1 MEAKEADFQARF
13 SGIGRLYGV
22 AGLERLRQARVAVIG
37 LGGVGSWT
45 VEALARSGVGHLTLV
60 DLDEVCLSNTNRQLH
75 ALTSAVGKAKAQ
87 ALAERVAEI
96 APQCEV
102 RTEITYF
109 NAGTAERL
117 LAPGFDVVVD
127 AIDNLNNKCLLIDE
141 CRRRGLT
148 IVTCG
153 GAGGRQDPTRIQ
165 VADLARTFDDPLL
178 SFTRKRLRQ
187 KHGFPR
193 DRRRKWKIDCVFSPE
208 PPIYPQSNGSVC
220 AMREEGSELRL
231 NCESGYGTATFITG
245 VFGFHLAAL
254 AVNKIST
261 EPPPAN

>member
-1 MEAKEADFQARF
+1 MDETDFHSRF
-13 SGIGRLYGV
+13 GGIGRLYGA
-22 AGLERLRQARVAVIG
+22 AGLARLRAGRVAVIG

-60 DLDEVCLSNTNRQLH
+60 DLDEVCISNTNRQLH
-75 ALTSAVGKAKAQ
+75 ALTSEVGKPKAQ
-87 ALAERVAEI
+87 ALADRIAQI
-96 APQCEV
+96 APTCEV
-102 RTEITYF
+102 KTELCFF
-109 NAGTAERL
+109 NERTAERI

-148 IVTCG
+148 VVTCG
-153 GAGGRQDPTRIQ
+153 GAGGRRNPALIQ
-165 VADLARTFDDPLL
+165 VADLARTYDDPLL

-208 PPIYPQSNGSVC
+208 PPIYPQSDGTVC
-220 AMREEGSELRL
+220 AVREEGSELRL
-231 NCESGYGTATFITG
+231 NCESGYGTASFITG
-245 VFGFHLAAL
+245 IFGFHLAAL
-254 AVNKIST
+254 AVNKIGADDATKS
-261 EPPPAN
+261 